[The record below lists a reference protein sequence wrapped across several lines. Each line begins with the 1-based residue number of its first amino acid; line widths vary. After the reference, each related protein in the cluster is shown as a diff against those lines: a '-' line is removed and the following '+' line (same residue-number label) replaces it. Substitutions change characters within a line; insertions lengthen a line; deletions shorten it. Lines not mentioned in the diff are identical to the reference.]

1 MNNKSSK
8 IDQLDRNASL
18 ASHLD
23 IYRTAH
29 LLIKQ
34 HGEEASIHAA
44 MKADEML
51 AQGNLDGKAVWMR
64 VIKAIEE
71 LQVMKPPEGI
81 MVH

>member
-1 MNNKSSK
+1 M
-8 IDQLDRNASL
+8 IFPLE
-18 ASHLD
+18 

-51 AQGNLDGKAVWMR
+51 AQGNLDGKAVWLG
-64 VIKAIEE
+64 VVKAIEE
-71 LQVMKPPEGI
+71 LQVTEPGGA
-81 MVH
+81 VH

>member
-1 MNNKSSK
+1 ME
-8 IDQLDRNASL
+8 IGGRCFVIFPLE
-18 ASHLD
+18 

-51 AQGNLDGKAVWMR
+51 AQGNLDGKAVWLGVIRAIGELLSEKQPERTR
-64 VIKAIEE
+64 V
-71 LQVMKPPEGI
+71 
-81 MVH
+81 H

>member
-1 MNNKSSK
+1 VTKK
-8 IDQLDRNASL
+8 I
-18 ASHLD
+18 D
-23 IYRTAH
+23 IYRTAN

-64 VIKAIEE
+64 VIESIEE
-71 LQVMKPPEGI
+71 LQATEPESA
-81 MVH
+81 VH

>member
-1 MNNKSSK
+1 
-8 IDQLDRNASL
+8 L

-64 VIKAIEE
+64 VIEAIGE
-71 LQVMKPPEGI
+71 LQASEPEGTL
-81 MVH
+81 H